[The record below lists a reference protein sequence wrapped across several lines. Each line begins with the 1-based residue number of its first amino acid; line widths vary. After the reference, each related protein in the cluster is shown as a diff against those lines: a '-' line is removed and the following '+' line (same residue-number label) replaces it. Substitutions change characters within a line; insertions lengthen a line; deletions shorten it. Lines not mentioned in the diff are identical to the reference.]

1 VSDECV
7 GVTGDVTPVGG
18 AFSVNSKLKD
28 AGGLGVALVQ
38 KHILEYLLAT
48 LSSLHP
54 RKVIFSRYSVLQK
67 LVLRLLVL
75 YRALES
81 VSSEHLLNLCFVVVV
96 V

>member
-28 AGGLGVALVQ
+28 AGELGVALVQ

-54 RKVIFSRYSVLQK
+54 RKVILSRYSVLQK

-81 VSSEHLLNLCFVVVV
+81 SSEHLLNLCSVVVV
-96 V
+96 VV